1 MRALRTTRCLADR
14 LPCCFPYRG
23 DTYTASL
30 QDDLSRR
37 GDLYRH
43 QARIREIA
51 AGNIIEATACAR
63 MDRADRYNTRP
74 AIERQE
80 YKVGDLVDLWYE
92 PLNKDKSGWRGPG
105 KVHSLQPNEGVVT
118 VRYQGRSLDRRAQ
131 EVRPHIPHLVF
142 FSMRRHHHDHWKYVR
157 CATEDLVTRT
167 SKTYGLIW
175 STGTKVGWQFA
186 TTSLSEER
194 RKLLQSG
201 FKVAGLGLHCPST
214 ITMRLGRGAISLQAL
229 TASTPVRLLSG
240 SQSDTA
246 ETLQKHPSS
255 SPVNR
260 ETLISPFLLMCE
272 LVKDLEDHS
281 RKLEEYCIVQF
292 PGIRSED
299 VEEVR
304 QRFPDP
310 PLMAGRGLR
319 TTYLHKSLTFHRN
332 RKR

>member
-1 MRALRTTRCLADR
+1 M
-14 LPCCFPYRG
+14 
-23 DTYTASL
+23 
-30 QDDLSRR
+30 
-37 GDLYRH
+37 
-43 QARIREIA
+43 
-51 AGNIIEATACAR
+51 
-63 MDRADRYNTRP
+63 
-74 AIERQE
+74 
-80 YKVGDLVDLWYE
+80 
-92 PLNKDKSGWRGPG
+92 
-105 KVHSLQPNEGVVT
+105 
-118 VRYQGRSLDRRAQ
+118 
-131 EVRPHIPHLVF
+131 RPHIPHLVF

-260 ETLISPFLLMCE
+260 DCDKPIPMRE
-272 LVKDLEDHS
+272 LVKELEDNL
-281 RKLEEYCIVQF
+281 RKLEEYCIEQF
-292 PGIRSED
+292 LGIRSED

-310 PLMAGRGLR
+310 PLMAGRGLQ
-319 TTYLHKSLTFHRN
+319 SLTSHRN